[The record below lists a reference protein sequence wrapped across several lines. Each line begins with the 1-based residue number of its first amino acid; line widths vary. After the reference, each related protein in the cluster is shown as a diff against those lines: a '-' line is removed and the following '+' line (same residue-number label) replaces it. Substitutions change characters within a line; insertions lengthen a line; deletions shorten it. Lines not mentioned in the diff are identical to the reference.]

1 MAKAPLPAADPL
13 PPALAGEL
21 TAFIEYLRVERQLSP
36 HTRSNYQAHLEAM
49 AAELVRLGLS
59 DWARLEASQVR
70 SLVTRMHKAGLAPRS
85 LATKVSALR
94 SFCDWQVRQGRLPA
108 NPARGI
114 VTPKQ
119 GRPLPKNLDVDEM
132 YQLLNITD
140 EQDPLAVRDRA
151 IMELMYSSGLRLA
164 ELVGLNQSRGREAR

>member
-1 MAKAPLPAADPL
+1 MAKAPLPADPL
-13 PPALAGEL
+13 PVSLAGEL

-49 AAELVRLGLS
+49 AAELVRLGVD

-94 SFCDWQVRQGRLPA
+94 SFCDCQVRQGRLPA
-108 NPARGI
+108 NPPRGI
-114 VTPKQ
+114 DTPNQ
-119 GRPLPKNLDVDEM
+119 RPPPPKKEK
-132 YQLLNITD
+132 
-140 EQDPLAVRDRA
+140 PASA
-151 IMELMYSSGLRLA
+151 
-164 ELVGLNQSRGREAR
+164 